1 VLFFTIIK
9 KMSGIYIHIPFCL
22 SKCVYCGFYSLA
34 QTRDK
39 AMFVQTLLRELD
51 ARADYID
58 LSTART
64 LYFGGGTPSLLT
76 LDELQAILQHIG
88 QYQPIEDFEE
98 ITMEAN
104 PEQLTPDYC
113 KGLRQL
119 GINRLS
125 IGVQSFQD
133 SVLQFMGRRHTAKEA
148 LVAVENARQA
158 GFQNISIDLIFGVAE
173 RSDAQWAEDLDTAF
187 ALPVQ
192 HISCYALTAE
202 ENSRLYRQIQ
212 KGRHAPVDDEQAER
226 QYKQLHARLSTT
238 AFEQYEVSN
247 YCLPGFESR
256 HNSAYWNH
264 TPYLGLGPAAHSFNG
279 TSRQWNP
286 ASLKRYGE
294 NMAKGILLE
303 EREELS
309 PTDLYNE
316 TLLLALRT
324 REGLDL
330 EALRAQYGDDRT
342 CAIVNHFQ
350 QHVPTSRY
358 ENAAGKLRL
367 TAEGLWFADGIA
379 EDLFIVD

>member
-1 VLFFTIIK
+1 
-9 KMSGIYIHIPFCL
+9 MSGIYIHIPFCL
-22 SKCVYCGFYSLA
+22 SKCVYCGFYSVA

-39 AMFVQTLLRELD
+39 KAFVQTLLREVD
-51 ARADYID
+51 ARAHYMD
-58 LSTART
+58 LATART

-76 LDELQAILQHIG
+76 LDELENILQHIG
-88 QYQPIEDFEE
+88 LYHPIQDFEE

-104 PEQLTPDYC
+104 PEQLSLDYC
-113 KGLRQL
+113 KGLRNL

-133 SVLQFMGRRHTAKEA
+133 SVLQFMGRRHTAQQA
-148 LVAVENARQA
+148 LQAVENTRLA
-158 GFQNISIDLIFGVAE
+158 GFQNISIDLIFGVSE
-173 RSDAQWAEDLDTAF
+173 RSDTQWAQDLDTAF

-212 KGRHAPVDDEQAER
+212 NGRHAPVDDEQAER
-226 QYKQLHARLSTT
+226 QYKQLHARLASTH
-238 AFEQYEVSN
+238 FRQYEVSN
-247 YCLPGFESR
+247 YCLPGYESK
-256 HNSAYWNH
+256 HNSAYWDH
-264 TPYLGLGPAAHSFNG
+264 TPYLGLGPAAHSFDG

-286 ASLKRYGE
+286 ANLKRYGE
-294 NMAKGILLE
+294 NLANGTLYE

-330 EALRAQYGDDRT
+330 DKLTAQYGENRVS
-342 CAIVNHFQ
+342 AILNHFQ
-350 QHVPTSRY
+350 EHVPTSRY

-367 TAEGLWFADGIA
+367 TTEGLWFADGIA